1 MKVFFRYSIKE
12 ELKEVLSFIFH
23 RKEYENLRSVIKPSI
38 GRIVYYCVSK
48 RKILLEVSDWWQS
61 VAKPVEKAFKQLE
74 LVLPN
79 KNTVCYVHSF
89 SNEGWFNENTGNI
102 NARHYLC
109 GGRKEFVETV
119 IHELIHITI
128 YKDTHSYDESEK
140 IVDKYLDRPQ
150 LKEILK
156 N

>member
-12 ELKEVLSFIFH
+12 ELKEILSFTFH
-23 RKEYENLRSVIKPSI
+23 REEYENLRSVIKPSVF
-38 GRIVYYCVSK
+38 RIVYYYLNK
-48 RKILLEVSDWWQS
+48 RKVLLEVSDWWQT
-61 VAKPVEKAFKQLE
+61 VAKPVEKAFKQLG
-74 LVLPN
+74 LGLPN
-79 KNTVCYVHSF
+79 KSTVCYIHSF

-109 GGRKEFVETV
+109 EGKKEFIETV
-119 IHELIHITI
+119 VHELIHIST
-128 YKDTHSYDESEK
+128 YKDALSYDESEK
-140 IVDKYLDRPQ
+140 IVDGYLDRPQ